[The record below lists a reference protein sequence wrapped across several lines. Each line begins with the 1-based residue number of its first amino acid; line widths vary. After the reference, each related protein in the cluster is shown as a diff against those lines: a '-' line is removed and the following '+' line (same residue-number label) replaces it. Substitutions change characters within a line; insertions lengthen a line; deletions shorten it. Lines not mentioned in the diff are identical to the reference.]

1 MKFSI
6 IVPVYNSEKYLKLCI
21 ESILNQK
28 NTDFELLLI
37 NDGSK
42 DGSINIINEYVKN
55 DKRVILINKEN
66 GGASSARNM
75 GLDFA
80 KGEMIVFIDSDDTVG
95 PNYLND
101 LEFQYDEE
109 FVQCGVKILENDYLK
124 PIMTHDEIFLNYNR
138 FWLESRQQWPSMCC
152 LSKKIID
159 ENHLRFNEDLI
170 MGEDGLFNHIYISK
184 CKKIRRTNKCEY
196 FYNNENLNSVSH
208 KFYPNRLE
216 QQLLLIKEL
225 EHNFSDY
232 DLYRIRW
239 DYWHEVLN
247 HYNVKGLHNDNRST
261 RKLSKKMIKK
271 TYECIEF
278 RKSIPYIKNTGSLDE
293 KIEVRLMHYKTH
305 WLYSPLMLVIS
316 FIYKLK
322 TQIRK

>member
-21 ESILNQK
+21 ESILNQR

-124 PIMTHDEIFLNYNR
+124 PIMIHDEIFLNYNAKFMKNVATR
-138 FWLESRQQWPSMCC
+138 SL
-152 LSKKIID
+152 
-159 ENHLRFNEDLI
+159 
-170 MGEDGLFNHIYISK
+170 
-184 CKKIRRTNKCEY
+184 
-196 FYNNENLNSVSH
+196 NL
-208 KFYPNRLE
+208 
-216 QQLLLIKEL
+216 
-225 EHNFSDY
+225 
-232 DLYRIRW
+232 
-239 DYWHEVLN
+239 
-247 HYNVKGLHNDNRST
+247 T
-261 RKLSKKMIKK
+261 
-271 TYECIEF
+271 
-278 RKSIPYIKNTGSLDE
+278 
-293 KIEVRLMHYKTH
+293 
-305 WLYSPLMLVIS
+305 
-316 FIYKLK
+316 
-322 TQIRK
+322 